1 MQVNRTGFQP
11 NFQAKFIKNDII
23 MDRARNEIN
32 CGRGEQLTNAL
43 NKLSKHHTNVVLEL
57 KSDASCDIVTNLY
70 NGNKCCFSR
79 LDADNIEELSDPK
92 SKNYRQLFSSDNTIT
107 PSKIADKYFV
117 ESAPDYT
124 IGHKVDKSL

>member
-23 MDRARNEIN
+23 IERARNEIN

-57 KSDASCDIVTNLY
+57 TTGASGDIVTNLY
-70 NGNKCCFSR
+70 NGNKCYYSM
-79 LDADNIEELSDPK
+79 LNTDDIEELSDVK
-92 SKNYRQLFSSDNTIT
+92 SKNYKQLFAGDKTIT

-117 ESAPDYT
+117 DSAPDYT